1 MIQFENDVFY
11 LETEN
16 SSYWFRISPYGHLET
31 VHYGK
36 KMERG
41 DIQGLLVKRTA
52 QTGSSVCYDEKTPS
66 MCLIISPCN
75 GRETAEGITVILLAK

>member
-1 MIQFENDVFY
+1 MAMIQFENDVFY

-41 DIQGLLVKRTA
+41 DI
-52 QTGSSVCYDEKTPS
+52 
-66 MCLIISPCN
+66 
-75 GRETAEGITVILLAK
+75 